1 MSADQIKNLDSIVSS
16 SVIKLLRMES
26 FYAHVISSLTRVF
39 VPQIETLAV
48 SFKEERLFL
57 SINPDFFINKLSEN
71 ERIGVLKHEV
81 LHILFKHLFRGQKKD
96 PFLENVAADLVVN
109 QYIDP
114 WPLPTGAI
122 LLTMFP
128 ELNLL
133 EGQTMEYYYNELLKL
148 TDPSAKELYPVSF
161 NALNECKKNATTR
174 GIHEFWSSNGERPSD
189 RIFNRVIKEAKAKS
203 MDYGKLPQEIQ
214 RAIESTT
221 SPSKVSWKQILRLFN
236 SSCGRTVLRSTRR
249 KESKRFEGNP
259 GTKIKKLKR
268 IAVAIDTSGSIDKET
283 LSLFWRE
290 IQQISRT
297 GTTIT
302 IIECDAQIQTTYE
315 FRKFKTL
322 PTLKGGGGTNFDPVI
337 SWINQ
342 RSGYTGLIY
351 FTDGFGPNTIKCKV
365 PVLWCVYGNNE
376 NTDHLKGRVL
386 HLID

>member
-26 FYAHVISSLTRVF
+26 FYAHVLSSLTRVF

-81 LHILFKHLFRGQKKD
+81 LHILFKHLFRGQRKD

-114 WPLPTGAI
+114 WPLPDGA
-122 LLTMFP
+122 LLLKMFP

-133 EGQTMEYYYNELLKL
+133 EGQTMEYYYNALLMLSKP
-148 TDPSAKELYPVSF
+148 DAKELYPISSGTII
-161 NALNECKKNATTR
+161 ACKKNAGTR
-174 GIHEFWSSNGERPSD
+174 GIHDFWDSTTSER
-189 RIFNRVIKEAKAKS
+189 IVNRVIKEAKGKS
-203 MDYGKLPQEIQ
+203 TDFGELPRDVQ
-214 RAIESTT
+214 RAIELTT
-221 SPSKVSWKQILRLFN
+221 SLSKISWKQVLRLFS

-249 KESKRFEGNP
+249 KESKRFEGNQ
-259 GTKIKKLKR
+259 GIKIKKLKR
-268 IAVAIDTSGSIDKET
+268 LVVAIDTSGSIDKDT
-283 LSLFWRE
+283 LSLFWHE
-290 IQQISRT
+290 IQSISRT
-297 GTTIT
+297 GTTVT

-315 FRKFKTL
+315 LRKFKTP
-322 PTLKGGGGTNFDPVI
+322 PTMKGGGGTNFDPVI
-337 SWINQ
+337 EWVNQ
-342 RSGYTGLIY
+342 RSGYNGLIY
-351 FTDGFGPNTIKCKV
+351 FTDGFGPCTVNCKV
-365 PVLWCVYGNNE
+365 RVLWCVYGNNDH
-376 NTDHLKGRVL
+376 TDHLKGRVL